1 MMINSGVFF
10 SGIQSAEEQITD
22 FFSPLTNLETLRL
35 YDVEA
40 DGENEKYST
49 NLFKSLTCLAKLN
62 NLEICFVDTPDLLPL
77 INLSSLGL
85 KSLSI
90 IFETETNIEQ
100 EDEATQKDVE
110 DGNYSGILP
119 LLLTALPQI
128 ESISFNNIWV
138 SIFNP
143 KITEIISNNERV
155 RKKYPQLK
163 EVKGNDAISFDS
175 KDNNDG

>member
-1 MMINSGVFF
+1 M
-10 SGIQSAEEQITD
+10 
-22 FFSPLTNLETLRL
+22 
-35 YDVEA
+35 
-40 DGENEKYST
+40 
-49 NLFKSLTCLAKLN
+49 
-62 NLEICFVDTPDLLPL
+62 DTPDLLPL

-163 EVKGNDAISFDS
+163 EVKGNDAISFDG